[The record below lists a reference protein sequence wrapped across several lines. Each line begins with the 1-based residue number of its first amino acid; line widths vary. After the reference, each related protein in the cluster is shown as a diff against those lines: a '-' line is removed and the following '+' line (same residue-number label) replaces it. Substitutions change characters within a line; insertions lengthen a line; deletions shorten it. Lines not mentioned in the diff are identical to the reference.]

1 MPAAVSSALPPGG
14 PAASQPLF
22 LRHLDASRLF
32 HCPDAVDA
40 MAEAYGV
47 SDAFEGLQV
56 GCMDLPELAPHA
68 PGLQSWHD
76 APGTAKQVE

>member
-1 MPAAVSSALPPGG
+1 VQAAVPAALPRGDPV
-14 PAASQPLF
+14 ASRPLF
-22 LRHLDASRLF
+22 LQHLDASRLF

-56 GCMDLPELAPHA
+56 GCMSMCKPAPPSPPYLWLCAHA
-68 PGLQSWHD
+68 
-76 APGTAKQVE
+76 APAKVV